1 MGLLHNAT
9 LYARKRHRENTTL
22 TSPLREL
29 RSNFQNQRF
38 RSIRVF
44 SRVRRVSVAVPHRA
58 DSERNYEPAC
68 SFGQCPYMGKLV
80 ETA

>member
-1 MGLLHNAT
+1 MQNAT

-29 RSNFQNQRF
+29 RSNFQNQRL

-44 SRVRRVSVAVPHRA
+44 SRVRQAAVSVPHRA

-68 SFGQCPYMGKLV
+68 SFGHCPYMGKLR
-80 ETA
+80 ESA